1 MKGKKPSKIGNSKTK
16 NFTSKSIELDV
27 KSMRDE
33 DVARVDLEFL
43 GLEHA
48 GPSYEGR
55 VFVNNSD
62 ADQNS
67 PTTKESGYVGSYY
80 IFGHG
85 GCFGGSGH
93 CSVDETERPYDY
105 RTTHPLTPIYK
116 RIEITEFIKDVT
128 EDKYTFTVTVV
139 PVIANGMENWPV
151 HIDLENIIQLEK
163 IALKTYR

>member
-1 MKGKKPSKIGNSKTK
+1 
-16 NFTSKSIELDV
+16 
-27 KSMRDE
+27 
-33 DVARVDLEFL
+33 
-43 GLEHA
+43 
-48 GPSYEGR
+48 
-55 VFVNNSD
+55 
-62 ADQNS
+62 
-67 PTTKESGYVGSYY
+67 
-80 IFGHG
+80 
-85 GCFGGSGH
+85 
-93 CSVDETERPYDY
+93 VDETERPYDY